1 MSTRREEDVNIEND
15 FYRIEVDPATGV
27 VRGVLDKSSSVQL
40 IAEPRLAEIFLAQSL
55 LEGR

>member
-1 MSTRREEDVNIEND
+1 MNIEND